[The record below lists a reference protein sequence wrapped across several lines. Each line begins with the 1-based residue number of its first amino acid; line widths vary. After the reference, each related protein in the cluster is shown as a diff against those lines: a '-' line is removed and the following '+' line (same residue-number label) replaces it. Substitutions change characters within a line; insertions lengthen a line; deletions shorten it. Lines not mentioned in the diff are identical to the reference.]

1 MPLHVGSG
9 CLPATITNLRINCI
23 AQSATPP
30 EMSLWEKIKEFFC
43 STHQTEA
50 QECIWTICHPSVG
63 TTREDVVSRFEQLRM
78 LVYAGYE
85 ESIHSGR
92 HGESHFC
99 ILDADN
105 QEILSVTLDDAGNY
119 TVNCQGHNE
128 TYRFTMDIEQGEE
141 CTEHAEGASGT
152 LQVSPLPDPAAP
164 QTPAAYD
171 AVWSEWKR
179 AAPAEELRGRAAT
192 VQRICTCLNNGS
204 RELNVGE
211 SGLTALPDCLPAHIT
226 TLVIPHNNYLTSLP
240 TLPSGLEVLTVE
252 DNQLTSLPPLPSGLE
267 VLTVEDNQL
276 TSLPPLPSGLEVLT
290 VEDNQLTS
298 LPPLPSGLEVLTVED
313 NQLTS
318 LPPLP
323 SGLEVLTVED
333 NQLTSLPPLP
343 SGLEVLTVEDNQL
356 TSLPPLPS
364 GLEVLTVE
372 DNQLTS
378 LPPLPSGLEVLTVE
392 DNQLTSLP
400 PLPAGLVVLTVSG
413 NQLTSLPPLPAGLQ
427 TLSVAGNQLTSL
439 PPLPAGL
446 QMLLVA
452 RNQLTS
458 LPPLPAGLQ
467 MLLVARN
474 QLTSL
479 PPLPPAG
486 LQTLSVAGNQLT
498 SLPPLPAG
506 LQMLSVAG
514 NQLTRLPPLPAGL
527 RRLLVAGNQ
536 LTSLPPLPAGL
547 QMLLVARNQLTSL
560 PPLPAGL
567 QMLSVS
573 DNQLTS
579 LPLLPAGL
587 ELLTLERNPQLVRLP
602 PLPEGLQTLSVDAN
616 PQLTRLPAL
625 PSGLQRLYARN
636 NQLTRL
642 PESITGLSSE
652 ASVNLE
658 GNPLSERT
666 LQALREITSAPGYS
680 GPRILFDMAGASAP
694 REARALH
701 LAAAGWLVPAREGE
715 PAPADRWHMFGQEDN
730 AAAFSLFLD
739 RLSETENFMK
749 DAGFKAQISSW
760 LVQLAEDEAL
770 RAKTF
775 AMATEATASCQDRVT
790 LALHQMKNVQLVHD
804 AEKGQYDN
812 NLAALVATGREMFRL
827 EKLEQIA
834 REKAGTLALAD
845 DVEVYLA
852 YQNKLKKALGL
863 TSVTAEMRFF
873 GVSGVTVSDL
883 QAAELQVK
891 AAEKSELREWIL
903 QWGPL
908 HSVLE
913 RKAPERV
920 NALRE
925 KQISDYEETYRML
938 SDTELRPFGLV
949 GNTDAERTIGARAME
964 SAKKTFLD
972 GLRPLVEE
980 MLGSYLAP

>member
-1 MPLHVGSG
+1 
-9 CLPATITNLRINCI
+9 
-23 AQSATPP
+23 
-30 EMSLWEKIKEFFC
+30 MSLWEKIKEFFC

-240 TLPSGLEVLTVE
+240 TLL
-252 DNQLTSLPPLPSGLE
+252 
-267 VLTVEDNQL
+267 
-276 TSLPPLPSGLEVLT
+276 
-290 VEDNQLTS
+290 
-298 LPPLPSGLEVLTVED
+298 
-313 NQLTS
+313 
-318 LPPLP
+318 
-323 SGLEVLTVED
+323 
-333 NQLTSLPPLP
+333 
-343 SGLEVLTVEDNQL
+343 
-356 TSLPPLPS
+356 
-364 GLEVLTVE
+364 
-372 DNQLTS
+372 
-378 LPPLPSGLEVLTVE
+378 SGLEVLTVE

-413 NQLTSLPPLPAGLQ
+413 NQLTSLPPL
-427 TLSVAGNQLTSL
+427 
-439 PPLPAGL
+439 
-446 QMLLVA
+446 
-452 RNQLTS
+452 
-458 LPPLPAGLQ
+458 
-467 MLLVARN
+467 
-474 QLTSL
+474 
-479 PPLPPAG
+479 PAG

-567 QMLSVS
+567 QMLSVAGNQLTRLPPLPAGLRRLLVAGNQLTSLPPLPAGLQMLSVAGNQLTRLPPLPAGLRRLLVAGNQLTSLPPLPAGLQMLSVAGNQLTRLPPLPAGLRRLLVAGNQLTSLPPLPAGLQMLSVAGNQLTRLPPLPAGLRRLLVAGNQLTSLPPLPAGLQVLSVS

>member
-152 LQVSPLPDPAAP
+152 LQVSPLPAPAAP
-164 QTPAAYD
+164 QTPAEYD
-171 AVWSEWKR
+171 AVWSEWKG

-211 SGLTALPDCLPAHIT
+211 SGLTALPDRLPAHIT

-240 TLPSGLEVLTVE
+240 T
-252 DNQLTSLPPLPSGLE
+252 
-267 VLTVEDNQL
+267 
-276 TSLPPLPSGLEVLT
+276 
-290 VEDNQLTS
+290 
-298 LPPLPSGLEVLTVED
+298 
-313 NQLTS
+313 
-318 LPPLP
+318 
-323 SGLEVLTVED
+323 
-333 NQLTSLPPLP
+333 
-343 SGLEVLTVEDNQL
+343 
-356 TSLPPLPS
+356 LPS

-467 MLLVARN
+467 ML
-474 QLTSL
+474 
-479 PPLPPAG
+479 
-486 LQTLSVAGNQLT
+486 
-498 SLPPLPAG
+498 
-506 LQMLSVAG
+506 SVAG

-536 LTSLPPLPAGL
+536 LTRLPPLPAGL
-547 QMLLVARNQLTSL
+547 QV
-560 PPLPAGL
+560 
-567 QMLSVS
+567 LSVS

>member
-1 MPLHVGSG
+1 MPLHVGRG

-152 LQVSPLPDPAAP
+152 LQVSPLPAPAAP
-164 QTPAAYD
+164 QTPAEYD
-171 AVWSEWKR
+171 AVWSEWKG

-276 TSLPPLPSGLEVLT
+276 TSLPPLP
-290 VEDNQLTS
+290 
-298 LPPLPSGLEVLTVED
+298 
-313 NQLTS
+313 
-318 LPPLP
+318 
-323 SGLEVLTVED
+323 
-333 NQLTSLPPLP
+333 
-343 SGLEVLTVEDNQL
+343 
-356 TSLPPLPS
+356 
-364 GLEVLTVE
+364 
-372 DNQLTS
+372 
-378 LPPLPSGLEVLTVE
+378 
-392 DNQLTSLP
+392 
-400 PLPAGLVVLTVSG
+400 AGLVVLTVSG
-413 NQLTSLPPLPAGLQ
+413 NQLTSLPPL
-427 TLSVAGNQLTSL
+427 S
-439 PPLPAGL
+439 
-446 QMLLVA
+446 
-452 RNQLTS
+452 
-458 LPPLPAGLQ
+458 
-467 MLLVARN
+467 
-474 QLTSL
+474 
-479 PPLPPAG
+479 AG

-547 QMLLVARNQLTSL
+547 QV
-560 PPLPAGL
+560 
-567 QMLSVS
+567 LSVS

-587 ELLTLERNPQLVRLP
+587 ELLTLDRNPQLARLP

-834 REKAGTLALAD
+834 REKAGMLALAD

>member
-1 MPLHVGSG
+1 
-9 CLPATITNLRINCI
+9 
-23 AQSATPP
+23 
-30 EMSLWEKIKEFFC
+30 MSLWEKIKEFFC

-211 SGLTALPDCLPAHIT
+211 SGLTALPDCLPTHIT

-252 DNQLTSLPPLPSGLE
+252 DNQLTSLPPLP
-267 VLTVEDNQL
+267 
-276 TSLPPLPSGLEVLT
+276 
-290 VEDNQLTS
+290 
-298 LPPLPSGLEVLTVED
+298 
-313 NQLTS
+313 
-318 LPPLP
+318 
-323 SGLEVLTVED
+323 
-333 NQLTSLPPLP
+333 
-343 SGLEVLTVEDNQL
+343 
-356 TSLPPLPS
+356 
-364 GLEVLTVE
+364 
-372 DNQLTS
+372 
-378 LPPLPSGLEVLTVE
+378 
-392 DNQLTSLP
+392 
-400 PLPAGLVVLTVSG
+400 
-413 NQLTSLPPLPAGLQ
+413 AGLQ
-427 TLSVAGNQLTSL
+427 V
-439 PPLPAGL
+439 
-446 QMLLVA
+446 
-452 RNQLTS
+452 
-458 LPPLPAGLQ
+458 
-467 MLLVARN
+467 
-474 QLTSL
+474 
-479 PPLPPAG
+479 
-486 LQTLSVAGNQLT
+486 
-498 SLPPLPAG
+498 
-506 LQMLSVAG
+506 
-514 NQLTRLPPLPAGL
+514 
-527 RRLLVAGNQ
+527 
-536 LTSLPPLPAGL
+536 
-547 QMLLVARNQLTSL
+547 
-560 PPLPAGL
+560 
-567 QMLSVS
+567 LSVS

>member
-50 QECIWTICHPSVG
+50 LECIWTICHPSVG

-78 LVYAGYE
+78 LAYAGYE

-152 LQVSPLPDPAAP
+152 LQVSPLPAPAAP

-211 SGLTALPDCLPAHIT
+211 SGLTALPDCLPTHIT

-276 TSLPPLPSGLEVLT
+276 TSLPPLPAELEL
-290 VEDNQLTS
+290 
-298 LPPLPSGLEVLTVED
+298 
-313 NQLTS
+313 
-318 LPPLP
+318 
-323 SGLEVLTVED
+323 
-333 NQLTSLPPLP
+333 
-343 SGLEVLTVEDNQL
+343 
-356 TSLPPLPS
+356 
-364 GLEVLTVE
+364 
-372 DNQLTS
+372 
-378 LPPLPSGLEVLTVE
+378 
-392 DNQLTSLP
+392 
-400 PLPAGLVVLTVSG
+400 LTVSG

-427 TLSVAGNQLTSL
+427 MLSVSGNQLTSL

-446 QMLLVA
+446 QTLL
-452 RNQLTS
+452 
-458 LPPLPAGLQ
+458 
-467 MLLVARN
+467 
-474 QLTSL
+474 
-479 PPLPPAG
+479 
-486 LQTLSVAGNQLT
+486 VAGNQLT
-498 SLPPLPAG
+498 S
-506 LQMLSVAG
+506 
-514 NQLTRLPPLPAGL
+514 LPPLPAGL

-547 QMLLVARNQLTSL
+547 QV
-560 PPLPAGL
+560 
-567 QMLSVS
+567 LSVS

-587 ELLTLERNPQLVRLP
+587 ELLTLDRNPQLVRLP

-652 ASVNLE
+652 AIVNLY

-666 LQALREITSAPGYS
+666 LQALQNITSAPGYS
-680 GPRILFDMAGASAP
+680 GPRILFDMAGASTP

-701 LAAAGWLVPAREGE
+701 LAAADWLVPAWEGE

-739 RLSETENFMK
+739 RLGETENCIK

-760 LVQLAEDEAL
+760 LVQLAKDEVL

-834 REKAGTLALAD
+834 REKVRTLALVD
-845 DVEVYLA
+845 EIEVWLA
-852 YQNKLKKALGL
+852 YQNKLKKSLGL

-873 GVSGVTVSDL
+873 RISGVTVSDL

-891 AAEKSELREWIL
+891 AAEKSEFREWIL

-938 SDTELRPFGLV
+938 SDTELRPSGLV

-980 MLGSYLAP
+980 MLGSYLNVQWRRN

>member
-78 LVYAGYE
+78 LAYAGYE

-152 LQVSPLPDPAAP
+152 LQVSPLPAPAAP
-164 QTPAAYD
+164 QTPAEYD
-171 AVWSEWKR
+171 AVWSEWKG

-211 SGLTALPDCLPAHIT
+211 SGLTALPDCLPTHIT

-252 DNQLTSLPPLPSGLE
+252 DNQLTSLPPLPAELE
-267 VLTVEDNQL
+267 L
-276 TSLPPLPSGLEVLT
+276 
-290 VEDNQLTS
+290 
-298 LPPLPSGLEVLTVED
+298 
-313 NQLTS
+313 
-318 LPPLP
+318 
-323 SGLEVLTVED
+323 
-333 NQLTSLPPLP
+333 
-343 SGLEVLTVEDNQL
+343 
-356 TSLPPLPS
+356 
-364 GLEVLTVE
+364 
-372 DNQLTS
+372 
-378 LPPLPSGLEVLTVE
+378 
-392 DNQLTSLP
+392 
-400 PLPAGLVVLTVSG
+400 LTVSG

-467 MLLVARN
+467 ML
-474 QLTSL
+474 
-479 PPLPPAG
+479 
-486 LQTLSVAGNQLT
+486 
-498 SLPPLPAG
+498 
-506 LQMLSVAG
+506 SVAG

-547 QMLLVARNQLTSL
+547 QV
-560 PPLPAGL
+560 
-567 QMLSVS
+567 LSVS

>member
-1 MPLHVGSG
+1 MPLHVGRG

-152 LQVSPLPDPAAP
+152 LQVSPLPAPAAP
-164 QTPAAYD
+164 QTPAEYD
-171 AVWSEWKR
+171 AVWSEWKG

-211 SGLTALPDCLPAHIT
+211 SGLTALPDRLPAHIT

-240 TLPSGLEVLTVE
+240 T
-252 DNQLTSLPPLPSGLE
+252 
-267 VLTVEDNQL
+267 
-276 TSLPPLPSGLEVLT
+276 
-290 VEDNQLTS
+290 
-298 LPPLPSGLEVLTVED
+298 
-313 NQLTS
+313 
-318 LPPLP
+318 
-323 SGLEVLTVED
+323 
-333 NQLTSLPPLP
+333 
-343 SGLEVLTVEDNQL
+343 
-356 TSLPPLPS
+356 LPS

-467 MLLVARN
+467 ML
-474 QLTSL
+474 
-479 PPLPPAG
+479 
-486 LQTLSVAGNQLT
+486 
-498 SLPPLPAG
+498 
-506 LQMLSVAG
+506 SVAG

-547 QMLLVARNQLTSL
+547 QV
-560 PPLPAGL
+560 
-567 QMLSVS
+567 LSVS

-964 SAKKTFLD
+964 RVKKTFLD

-980 MLGSYLAP
+980 MLGSYLAS